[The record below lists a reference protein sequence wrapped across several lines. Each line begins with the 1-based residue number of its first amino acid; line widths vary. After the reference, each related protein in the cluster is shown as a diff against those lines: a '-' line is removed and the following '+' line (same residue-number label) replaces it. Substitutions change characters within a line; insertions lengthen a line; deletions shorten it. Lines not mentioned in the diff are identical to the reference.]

1 MARDKVVLAY
11 SGGLDTSVAVKWINE
26 TYDMDVIAYTCDLGQ
41 GQDIE
46 AIRQKA
52 LQDRRDRSGRR
63 RRAQPVRRLLR
74 VPVAGGRR
82 PLRGKISA
90 GDGPGPPADRP
101 AHGPR
106 RAGARGRGR
115 RPRLHRQGQRPGPVR
130 RDLPDARPRPQDH
143 RPGARVEVDADPGA
157 RIRRQARH
165 RGRGDQEVDLQHR
178 PEPVG
183 PLDRG
188 RHPRRPLGR
197 ASARDV
203 SVDRRPPAG
212 SRRAR
217 GSRDHVRP
225 RQAGGD
231 RRPRARRRPLDRR
244 AQPARRQA
252 RRRAGST
259 ISKTAWSGSS
269 RARST
274 RPRPP
279 SCSTRPI
286 ARSSF

>member
-1 MARDKVVLAY
+1 MSKIEMGGASVARDKVVLAY

-52 LQDRRDRSGRR
+52 LKTGAIEAVAEDARNLFVDYF
-63 RRAQPVRRLLR
+63 VF
-74 VPVAGGRR
+74 PVAGGRR
-82 PLRGKISA
+82 PLRGEVSA
-90 GDGPGPPADRP
+90 GDGPGPPLDRP

-106 RAGARGRGR
+106 RARAWRHGR
-115 RPRLHRQGQRPGPVR
+115 RSRLHRQGQRPGPVR
-130 RDLPDARPRPQDH
+130 RDLPDARPGPEDH

-183 PLDRG
+183 PFDRG

-197 ASARDV
+197 APARDV
-203 SVDRRPPAG
+203 SVDHRPPTG
-212 SRRAR
+212 AR
-217 GSRDHVRP
+217 
-225 RQAGGD
+225 
-231 RRPRARRRPLDRR
+231 
-244 AQPARRQA
+244 
-252 RRRAGST
+252 
-259 ISKTAWSGSS
+259 
-269 RARST
+269 
-274 RPRPP
+274 
-279 SCSTRPI
+279 
-286 ARSSF
+286 